1 MGVRSDQTLP
11 SVARRKSSTVLD
23 APQTS
28 QLIRTSYLREMD
40 FDSVV
45 SRQRHF
51 VRESLL
57 EEGGF

>member
-1 MGVRSDQTLP
+1 
-11 SVARRKSSTVLD
+11 VLD

-28 QLIRTSYLREMD
+28 QLIRTSSLREMD

>member
-1 MGVRSDQTLP
+1 
-11 SVARRKSSTVLD
+11 
-23 APQTS
+23 
-28 QLIRTSYLREMD
+28 MD